1 MHEYTSGIIQESYF
15 LHTSSPEARYSFI
28 IVPRSRYNIQ
38 SLVGA
43 LRVNKAVDK
52 GDWKCRS
59 YPEKSDTEC
68 YKSDV
73 VLLEKVPGGTD
84 SVGAG
89 IVLLERDAGDGHNRA
104 QYEVE

>member
-1 MHEYTSGIIQESYF
+1 MC
-15 LHTSSPEARYSFI
+15 SPPPPS
-28 IVPRSRYNIQ
+28 PRVDHIHAYP
-38 SLVGA
+38 VYV
-43 LRVNKAVDK
+43 VNKAVDK
-52 GDWKCRS
+52 GHWKCGS

>member
-1 MHEYTSGIIQESYF
+1 M
-15 LHTSSPEARYSFI
+15 
-28 IVPRSRYNIQ
+28 Q

-43 LRVNKAVDK
+43 LRVNDSCAPPPPTSPRVDHIHAYPVYVVNKAVDK
-52 GDWKCRS
+52 GHWKCGS

-73 VLLEKVPGGTD
+73 VLLENVPGGT
-84 SVGAG
+84 
-89 IVLLERDAGDGHNRA
+89 ERDASDGHKRA